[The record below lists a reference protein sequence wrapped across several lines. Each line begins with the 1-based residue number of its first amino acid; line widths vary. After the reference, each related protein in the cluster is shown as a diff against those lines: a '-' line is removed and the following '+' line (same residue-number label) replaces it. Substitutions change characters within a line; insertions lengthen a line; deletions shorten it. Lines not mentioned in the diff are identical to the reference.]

1 MSASPFR
8 GGPWRENLAARDLA
22 SPSSSSSRLQRSPEA
37 MNGET
42 LQRKVTIIN
51 PQGFHMRPQT
61 AFYQRAL
68 QFQSTVTLCKDDR
81 RVNGKSLWDLMLL
94 GAEPGAELVLEV
106 SGSDAKAAL
115 EALAE
120 ILAAPSADDTPEP
133 PVPPKG

>member
-8 GGPWRENLAARDLA
+8 GGPWRENLVARDPA
-22 SPSSSSSRLQRSPEA
+22 FPSSSSARLQRSPEA

-94 GAEPGAELVLEV
+94 GAEPGAELILEV
-106 SGSDAKAAL
+106 SGSDAMAAL

-120 ILAAPSADDTPEP
+120 ILAAPSADETPEP
-133 PVPPKG
+133 